1 MSLNDL
7 RDQAHKNSCEKGWW
21 DDQVTPGTATMQV
34 VNKYRVAR
42 GQEPLAYEFA
52 LASHKVAKNIPE
64 KLCLIHSEVSE
75 ALEDYRDGNLQADYE
90 GSKPVGFPSEMADI
104 LIRVFDLA
112 GALGIDLDKAVAEKM
127 AYNRTRPHRHGGKTC

>member
-1 MSLNDL
+1 M
-7 RDQAHKNSCEKGWW
+7 
-21 DDQVTPGTATMQV
+21 
-34 VNKYRVAR
+34 
-42 GQEPLAYEFA
+42 
-52 LASHKVAKNIPE
+52 ASHKVAKNIPE